1 MIVKSIEYNNFR
13 NIDRVALL
21 PSDGVNI
28 IYGENAQGKTN
39 LMEGIW
45 LFSGM
50 KSFRGAKDTELI
62 RFGSEFGKLKMA
74 FEAGGREQKAEIT
87 ISARRKAKL
96 NGVELPSCAGLIG
109 KCSVVVF
116 SPSFL
121 SIVKNGP
128 EERRRF
134 LDSAI
139 CQIRPG
145 YAAVLA
151 EYNRLLKQRNS
162 LLKDIP
168 IEPSLLDMLDV
179 IDERFAF
186 AGEKLTQERKSYI
199 ELLLPPVRRIY
210 DGFSG
215 GKEEINVAYAEKE
228 TEKGSLG
235 ERLKANRRQDI
246 INKSTSAGPHRDDVE
261 IGINGISARSYGS
274 QGQQRSCAIALKMGE
289 AEVMKTVTGEQP
301 AVLLDDVMSELDAN
315 RQDFILNHI
324 IDRQVFITCCEPST
338 VLRLCGGKTFHIEKG
353 KLESSAER
361 KHSVAACDR

>member
-1 MIVKSIEYNNFR
+1 MTVTEISYRNFR
-13 NIDRVALL
+13 NLETCTLA

-39 LMEGIW
+39 LLEGIW

-50 KSFRGAKDTELI
+50 KSFRGAKDAELI
-62 RFGSEFGKLKMA
+62 RFGSEFGRLKMS
-74 FEAGGREQKAEIT
+74 FHAGGRDQKAEIT
-87 ISARRKAKL
+87 VAAKRKAKL

-109 KCSVVVF
+109 KCRAVVF

-128 EERRRF
+128 EERRKF
-134 LDSAI
+134 LDAAV

-145 YAAVLA
+145 YANLLA

-168 IEPSLLDMLDV
+168 IEPALLDMLDV
-179 IDERFAF
+179 IDERMTD
-186 AGEKLTQERKSYI
+186 AGERLVQERKSYI
-199 ELLLPPVRRIY
+199 GELLPSVRRIY

-215 GKEEINVAYAEKE
+215 GNEEMDVCYVEKE
-228 TEKGSLG
+228 AENGPLAD
-235 ERLKANRRQDI
+235 RLKANRKQDI
-246 INKSTSAGPHRDDVE
+246 INKTTSVGPHRDDVD
-261 IGINGISARSYGS
+261 IRINDISARSFGS

-289 AEVMKTVTGEQP
+289 AEVMKNFTGEQP
-301 AVLLDDVMSELDAN
+301 TVLLDDVMSELDAN

-338 VLRLCGGKTFHIEKG
+338 VLRLCGGKTFHIAHGE
-353 KLESSAER
+353 LLIN
-361 KHSVAACDR
+361 

>member
-1 MIVKSIEYNNFR
+1 MTVRRIEYKDFR
-13 NIDRVALL
+13 NIALL
-21 PSDGVNI
+21 TLEPSEGVNI
-28 IYGENAQGKTN
+28 VYGENAQGKTN
-39 LMEGIW
+39 LLEGIW

-50 KSFRGAKDTELI
+50 RSFRGAKDAELI
-62 RFGSEFGKLKMA
+62 RFGSEFGRLKMA

-87 ISARRKAKL
+87 VSVKRKAKL

-109 KCSVVVF
+109 KCSAVVF

-128 EERRRF
+128 EERRKF
-134 LDSAI
+134 LDAAI
-139 CQIRPG
+139 CQIKPA
-145 YAAVLA
+145 YANLLA

-179 IDERFAF
+179 IDERMTD
-186 AGEKLTQERKSYI
+186 AGERLVTERKSYI
-199 ELLLPPVRRIY
+199 EELLPSVRRIY

-215 GKEEINVAYAEKE
+215 GSEELDVCYVEKE
-228 TEKGSLG
+228 AENGPIA
-235 ERLKANRRQDI
+235 ERLKANRKQDI
-246 INKSTSAGPHRDDVE
+246 INKTTSVGPHRDDVD
-261 IGINGISARSYGS
+261 IRINDISARSFGS

-289 AEVMKTVTGEQP
+289 AEVMKSFTGEQP
-301 AVLLDDVMSELDAN
+301 VVLLDDVMSELDAN

-338 VLRLCGGKTFHIEKG
+338 VLRLCAGKTFHIEKG
-353 KLESSAER
+353 NLIQ
-361 KHSVAACDR
+361 

>member
-1 MIVKSIEYNNFR
+1 MIVRRIEYKNFR
-13 NIDRVALL
+13 NLQLL
-21 PSDGVNI
+21 ELEPSAGVNI
-28 IYGENAQGKTN
+28 VYGENAQGKTN
-39 LMEGIW
+39 LLEGIW

-50 KSFRGAKDTELI
+50 RSFRGAKDAELI
-62 RFGSEFGKLKMA
+62 RFGSEFGRLKMA

-87 ISARRKAKL
+87 VSVKRKAKL

-109 KCSVVVF
+109 KCSAVVF

-128 EERRRF
+128 EERRKF
-134 LDSAI
+134 LDAAI

-145 YAAVLA
+145 YANLLA

-168 IEPSLLDMLDV
+168 IEPALLDMLDV
-179 IDERFAF
+179 IDERLTV
-186 AGEKLTQERKSYI
+186 AGERLVTERKSYI
-199 ELLLPPVRRIY
+199 EELLPSVRRIY

-215 GKEEINVAYAEKE
+215 GSEEMTVVYVEKE
-228 TEKGSLG
+228 PEKGPLA
-235 ERLKANRRQDI
+235 ERLKANRKQDI
-246 INKSTSAGPHRDDVE
+246 INKTTSVGPHRDDLD
-261 IGINGISARSYGS
+261 ITINGISARSFGS

-289 AEVMKTVTGEQP
+289 AEVMKNFTGEQP
-301 AVLLDDVMSELDAN
+301 VVLLDDVMSELDAN

-338 VLRLCGGKTFHIEKG
+338 VLRLCAGKTFHIEKG
-353 KLESSAER
+353 NLIQ
-361 KHSVAACDR
+361 